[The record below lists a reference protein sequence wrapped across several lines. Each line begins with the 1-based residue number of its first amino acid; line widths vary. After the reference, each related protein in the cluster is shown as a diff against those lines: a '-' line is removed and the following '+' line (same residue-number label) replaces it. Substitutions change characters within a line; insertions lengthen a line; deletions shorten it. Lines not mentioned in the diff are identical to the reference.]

1 MPRVIDALPARARR
15 ILYGRDEISTMRRE
29 FGLGALG
36 VVLVVLALLVAAAV
50 YVIPFGHST
59 YTAELTE
66 AETVKVGDDVRLAG
80 ISVGKVEKLELRP
93 DKVIMRF
100 TVDNDVFVGDA
111 TTLDV
116 RMLTLV
122 GGHYVALFPAGEK
135 PLGKSKPIPSDHVR
149 LPYSLMETFQD
160 AADPIRGIDGSTLRA
175 NLSALADSITEA
187 PGSIR
192 QMLTGAEHLVDVL
205 DRQRTDVSKALTVA
219 QEYLG
224 VVDLGKG
231 QLRRMI
237 EKITL
242 LETMLGDKRAEVREA
257 VQLLRSVF
265 GRVAA
270 LQPSWETTLKP
281 MARQLADAV
290 DELEDIGG
298 KLTTLLDSV
307 HGIGEQLT
315 RLVLPDGQVQ
325 VGDPTATVAAPQPI
339 DAGTLLAQICVPV
352 PGKAC

>member
-1 MPRVIDALPARARR
+1 MSGRVREMFS
-15 ILYGRDEISTMRRE
+15 GRDEISARRRE

-36 VVLVVLALLVAAAV
+36 AVLVVLALLITAAV
-50 YVIPFGHST
+50 YVIPFGHRT
-59 YTAELTE
+59 YTAELAE
-66 AETVKVGDDVRLAG
+66 AETVKAGDDVRLAG
-80 ISVGKVEKLELRP
+80 ISVGTVRDLELHP
-93 DKVIMRF
+93 DKVVMRF
-100 TVDNDVFVGDA
+100 TVDSGIFLGDE

-122 GGHYVALFPAGEK
+122 GGHYVALFPAGAK
-135 PLGKSKPIPSDHVR
+135 PLGGTAIPPDRIR

-160 AADPIRGIDGSTLRA
+160 AAAPVRGIDGGTLRD
-175 NLSALADSITEA
+175 NLSVLADSLVQA
-187 PGSIR
+187 PEGIR
-192 QMLTGAEHLVDVL
+192 QMISGADHLVDVL
-205 DRQRTDVSKALTVA
+205 NQQRVEVSKAISLA

-237 EKITL
+237 EKIDL

-257 VQLLRSVF
+257 TRLLRSVF

-281 MARQLADAV
+281 MAQQLADAV
-290 DELEDIGG
+290 DRLEDIGE
-298 KLTTLLDSV
+298 KLTPLVDSV
-307 HGIGEQLT
+307 HGIGEKLT
-315 RLVLPDGQVQ
+315 RLVLPDGRVQ
-325 VGDPTATVAAPQPI
+325 VGDPAATVTAPGPVDAAAI
-339 DAGTLLAQICVPV
+339 VGGICIPV

>member
-1 MPRVIDALPARARR
+1 MQRVTRTVRR
-15 ILYGRDEISTMRRE
+15 VLYGRDEISTRRRE

-36 VVLVVLALLVAAAV
+36 AVLVVLALLVTAAV
-50 YVIPFGHST
+50 YAIPFGRTT

-66 AETVKVGDDVRLAG
+66 AETVKAGDDVRLAG
-80 ISVGKVEKLELRP
+80 ISVGEVDELELRS

-100 TVDNDVFVGDA
+100 TVDDDVFVGSE

-122 GGHYVALFPAGEK
+122 GGHYVALFPAGTT
-135 PLGKSKPIPSDHVR
+135 PLGSRAIPADHVR

-160 AADPIRGIDGSTLRA
+160 AVDPVRGIDGGTLRE
-175 NLSALADSITEA
+175 NLTALADSLTQA
-187 PGSIR
+187 PSSIR
-192 QMLTGAEHLVDVL
+192 EMLTGAEHLVDVL
-205 DRQRTDVSKALTVA
+205 NRQRADVSKGIAVA

-224 VVDLGKG
+224 VVNLGKG

-242 LETMLGDKRAEVREA
+242 LETLLGDKRAEVREA

-281 MARQLADAV
+281 MARQLADAI
-290 DELEDIGG
+290 DELESIGE
-298 KLTTLLDSV
+298 KLSGLVDSV
-307 HGIGEQLT
+307 HGIGEHLT
-315 RLVLPDGQVQ
+315 GLVLPDGRVQ
-325 VGDPTATVAAPQPI
+325 VGDPAATVVAEQPV
-339 DAGTLLAQICVPV
+339 DAGTLLGQICVPV